1 MIFERLWKL
10 KQKKVAETNQAEVML
25 KVKKASKKVRCK
37 LQKVVDNIWRLV
49 YNNFCVVE
57 R

>member
-10 KQKKVAETNQAEVML
+10 RQKKVVETNQAEVML

>member
-1 MIFERLWKL
+1 MAFERLRQL
-10 KQKKVAETNQAEVML
+10 KQKKVIEANQTEVML